1 MGSTGAGG
9 GLFTVPGMDLA
20 VSMPFTIAAIA
31 VAGLVAILLV
41 VRTRRHRARHAAHA
55 LPQGAEAVLWS
66 LTEVL
71 PDPRNRLAIKDPTS
85 ELRLTEHERALAAEA
100 ALHPRLN
107 GGPRPAE
114 RARAAS
120 AKAAR
125 EEALRKR
132 ERLAADRR
140 IGV

>member
-1 MGSTGAGG
+1 
-9 GLFTVPGMDLA
+9 MDAALD
-20 VSMPFTIAAIA
+20 PIFLTIALVAVAAAVLAIA
-31 VAGLVAILLV
+31 FVLV
-41 VRTRRHRARHAAHA
+41 RRHQHRRAADA

-85 ELRLTEHERALAAEA
+85 ELRLTDQERQLAAEA

-125 EEALRKR
+125 EAAMAKR

-140 IGV
+140 VSIP

>member
-1 MGSTGAGG
+1 
-9 GLFTVPGMDLA
+9 MDLA
-20 VSMPFTIAAIA
+20 LDATLMLAVFVLAAAIA
-31 VAGLVAILLV
+31 GGV
-41 VRTRRHRARHAAHA
+41 VYNGRRRGTADS

-71 PDPRNRLAIKDPTS
+71 PDPRNRMAIKDPTS
-85 ELRLTEHERALAAEA
+85 ELRLSDQERALAAQA
-100 ALHPRLN
+100 ALRPRLD

-114 RARAAS
+114 RARVAS

-125 EEALRKR
+125 EAALAKR
-132 ERLAADRR
+132 ERAAADRR

>member
-1 MGSTGAGG
+1 
-9 GLFTVPGMDLA
+9 MDSIGPPL
-20 VSMPFTIAAIA
+20 VIVAIA
-31 VAGLVAILLV
+31 VVAVIAAGIALA
-41 VRTRRHRARHAAHA
+41 RHRRRRSVDT
-55 LPQGAEAVLWS
+55 LPHGAEAVLWS
-66 LTEVL
+66 VTEVL
-71 PDPRNRLAIKDPTS
+71 PDPRNRMAIKDPTS
-85 ELRLTEHERALAAEA
+85 ELRLSDQERQLAAEA
-100 ALHPRLN
+100 ALHPRLD

-125 EEALRKR
+125 EAALAKR

>member
-1 MGSTGAGG
+1 
-9 GLFTVPGMDLA
+9 MDSIGPPL
-20 VSMPFTIAAIA
+20 VIVAIA
-31 VAGLVAILLV
+31 VVAVIAAGIALA
-41 VRTRRHRARHAAHA
+41 RHRRRRSVDT

-66 LTEVL
+66 VTEVL
-71 PDPRNRLAIKDPTS
+71 PDPRNRMAIKDPTS
-85 ELRLTEHERALAAEA
+85 ELRLSDQERQLAAEA
-100 ALHPRLN
+100 ALHPRLD

-125 EEALRKR
+125 EAALAKR

>member
-1 MGSTGAGG
+1 
-9 GLFTVPGMDLA
+9 MDLA
-20 VSMPFTIAAIA
+20 TDPVPFTIAAIA
-31 VAGLVAILLV
+31 LAGVVAILFA
-41 VRTRRHRARHAAHA
+41 TFARRHRARRAAHA

-66 LTEVL
+66 VTEVL
-71 PDPRNRLAIKDPTS
+71 PDPRNRMAIKDPTS
-85 ELRLTEHERALAAEA
+85 ELRLTDHERQLAAEA
-100 ALHPRLN
+100 ALHPRLD

-114 RARAAS
+114 RARAES

-125 EEALRKR
+125 EAALRKR